1 MLKPEE
7 VSMKSTAWIVAWFRL
22 ARIISPHSFI
32 DVQHKLLF
40 YVVAAWEDDFTGY
53 VIDYG
58 CYPDQQR
65 PYFTLR
71 EARQTLSSE
80 ATGTG
85 LEGSIYAGL
94 ESLTSKLLDR
104 EWQRDDGAAMRIGRC
119 LIDANWGQS
128 TDVVY
133 QFCRQSKHAA
143 VITPATVGSSALRA
157 LPFSEYRRPPGDRV
171 GAQTGVSRTS
181 MVSGPYVTWSTIP
194 TGGSRLSTLG
204 FVFRWVIAVASRS
217 LVRTPKRIV
226 CSPSIKPQST
236 SSRPRPAV
244 EVSTNGSS
252 DRSSLTTT
260 WLELLG
266 CFCGPRHPCKA
277 VPLLGT
283 DNIPTSNPARVS
295 LRHAE

>member
-1 MLKPEE
+1 M
-7 VSMKSTAWIVAWFRL
+7 
-22 ARIISPHSFI
+22 
-32 DVQHKLLF
+32 
-40 YVVAAWEDDFTGY
+40 
-53 VIDYG
+53 IDYG

-143 VITPATVGSSALRA
+143 VIIPSHGRFVAH
-157 LPFSEYRRPPGDRV
+157 RV
-171 GAQTGVSRTS
+171 C
-181 MVSGPYVTWSTIP
+181 
-194 TGGSRLSTLG
+194 RLASIVAG
-204 FVFRWVIAVASRS
+204 QVIA
-217 LVRTPKRIV
+217 
-226 CSPSIKPQST
+226 
-236 SSRPRPAV
+236 
-244 EVSTNGSS
+244 
-252 DRSSLTTT
+252 
-260 WLELLG
+260 
-266 CFCGPRHPCKA
+266 
-277 VPLLGT
+277 
-283 DNIPTSNPARVS
+283 
-295 LRHAE
+295 